1 MTKNKIYLEPEVRV
15 VELCLEGAVLSG
27 SDPTRI
33 DVTGEN
39 ITWGDEFDPWS

>member
-27 SDPTRI
+27 SDPTSASA
-33 DVTGEN
+33 TGEE
-39 ITWGDEFDPWS
+39 ISWGTEFNPW